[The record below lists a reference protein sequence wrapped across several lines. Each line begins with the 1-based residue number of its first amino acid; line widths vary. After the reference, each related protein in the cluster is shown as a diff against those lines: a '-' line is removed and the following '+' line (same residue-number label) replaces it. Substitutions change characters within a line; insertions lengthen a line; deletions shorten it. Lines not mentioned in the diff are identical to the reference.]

1 MEKEV
6 KIRFDEQ
13 DLTFKSKQEAFDYF
27 VDMFRKCEPES
38 KQACKALYMLNKILG
53 NEEKEDKDES

>member
-6 KIRFDEQ
+6 KVRFDEQ

-27 VDMFRKCEPES
+27 VDRFRKCAPES
-38 KQACKALYMLNKILG
+38 EEANKSLYMLNKILG
-53 NEEKEDKDES
+53 NEEKIEKE